1 LFATAAIALQFNTTL
16 FLCLLLCAGFF
27 GAFVDIAIITNIQ
40 CLSKP
45 QEVGKNFSLY
55 YSTAIMG
62 DALSGLVAS
71 LMFLVAGPATFI
83 GMTVMLGLSP
93 LAWARRRREEGKE
106 RL

>member
-1 LFATAAIALQFNTTL
+1 MVQSGPARGTAISLRHVAAVLF
-16 FLCLLLCAGFF
+16 
-27 GAFVDIAIITNIQ
+27 
-40 CLSKP
+40 
-45 QEVGKNFSLY
+45 FSF
-55 YSTAIMG
+55 STAIMG

-93 LAWARRRREEGKE
+93 LAWGRQRSEEGKK